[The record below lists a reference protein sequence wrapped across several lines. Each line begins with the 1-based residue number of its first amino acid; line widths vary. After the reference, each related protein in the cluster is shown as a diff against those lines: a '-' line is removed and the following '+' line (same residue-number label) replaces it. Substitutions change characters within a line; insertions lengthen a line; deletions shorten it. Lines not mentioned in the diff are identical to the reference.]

1 MINFI
6 WGVSIGL
13 RLADW
18 KGVHLF
24 KSGFTRH
31 LYQEFIDSFGSG
43 RSCTTSQPF
52 VYVEPQAT
60 SVRLLADVL
69 EGKDGGWEIYAVSA
83 GEEEINEDFLVD
95 A

>member
-1 MINFI
+1 MRRKFC
-6 WGVSIGL
+6 L
-13 RLADW
+13 RLADR

-52 VYVEPQAT
+52 VYVEQEAT
-60 SVRLLADVL
+60 SIRLLADVL
-69 EGKDGGWEIYAVSA
+69 EGKDGGWEIFAVSA
-83 GEEEINEDFLVD
+83 GEEEFLEDYLLED
-95 A
+95 AQ